1 MVDALTV
8 TNEILGW
15 EILSIT
21 HSAIMS
27 IIIASAFIIG
37 SIVAVQI
44 KYSSKIKGDFSAFAA
59 GIFFAAIA
67 FSLITEST
75 KLGHSI
81 TMILGFVFGA
91 VVYSVANQYL
101 KKRSKY
107 KKSLDYEKDKKED
120 NTIENKREIQSNSQ
134 NGSSQNVIVGTIL
147 DSVPETLFIGV
158 IIAMQLPGLIG
169 AVIALFLGNLA
180 ATLYGAKLMVE
191 QGLSK
196 SKIIKEWLGD
206 FVLVA
211 SAGPIGYYLVN
222 PLSKEHLSII
232 VGFAAGTLMIFISK
246 ELIPEAYKKD
256 NGYAID
262 IALVAG
268 FLITYL
274 LFYYL

>member
-1 MVDALTV
+1 MIS
-8 TNEILGW
+8 EILGW
-15 EILSIT
+15 QISSIT
-21 HSAIMS
+21 HSAILS

-37 SIVAVQI
+37 SIVAIKI
-44 KYSSKIKGDFSAFAA
+44 KYPSNIKGDFSAFAA
-59 GIFFAAIA
+59 GIFLAAIA

-75 KLGHSI
+75 KLGHAG
-81 TMILGFVFGA
+81 TMIIGFISGA
-91 VVYSVANQYL
+91 VVYSMSNRYIR
-101 KKRSKY
+101 KRSKY
-107 KKSLDYEKDKKED
+107 RKSQHYNRDKKEGNIKD
-120 NTIENKREIQSNSQ
+120 NKQEIQKDIQ
-134 NGSSQNVIVGTIL
+134 DGSSQNVIVGTIL

-158 IIAMQLPGLIG
+158 IIAMQLQGLIG

-196 SKIIKEWLGD
+196 FKVIKEWLGD

-211 SAGPIGYYLVN
+211 AAGPIGYYLVN

-232 VGFAAGTLMIFISK
+232 IGFAAGTLMIFISK
-246 ELIPEAYKKD
+246 ELIPEAYREK

-262 IALVAG
+262 LSLVAG